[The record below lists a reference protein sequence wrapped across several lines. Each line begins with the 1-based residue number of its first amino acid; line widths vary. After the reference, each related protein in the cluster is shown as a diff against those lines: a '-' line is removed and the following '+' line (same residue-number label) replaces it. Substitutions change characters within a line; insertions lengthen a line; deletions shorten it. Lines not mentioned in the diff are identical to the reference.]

1 MPLRMFGLPPGRTAR
16 YRVLPV
22 GGEPR
27 AVLSLFV
34 TRPDEGVS
42 SALELSLHDAEGGMV
57 DVGRVPIDGGY
68 IAVLK
73 EIRRQF
79 DSVSDWRACKE
90 FDLVADETFGEQ
102 GAAGVD

>member
-27 AVLSLFV
+27 AELTLFV

-42 SALELSLHDAEGGMV
+42 SSLELSLHDSSGGMV
-57 DVGRVPIDGGY
+57 DIGRVPIDGGY

-79 DSVSDWRACKE
+79 DSVSGWRTDKE
-90 FDLVADETFGEQ
+90 FDLVAEQSFGEQ